1 MHSAKISYD
10 TVRLISF
17 KLANKINMEDLS
29 GKEEFTF
36 ERYYRLGDEEIKL
49 IECKILGTRKP
60 RPTPVYGGTMNSVQ
74 LVEISGAH
82 QCSVVEL

>member
-36 ERYYRLGDEEIKL
+36 KRNYRLGDEEIKEL
-49 IECKILGTRKP
+49 IECKYCVLGNP
-60 RPTPVYGGTMNSVQ
+60 D
-74 LVEISGAH
+74 LH
-82 QCSVVEL
+82 QCMVEQ